1 MKNLIKTSLLI
12 LALMLSATICVQAQL
27 LSTGELA
34 FNSDGTTP
42 SVVGQTGKD
51 HIFTRNTYND
61 AESGTTYDNL
71 VSFKTG
77 EIQVVDFWLDDDQI
91 YTNAEIQALTPVPCF
106 SDGSQ
111 LYNEI
116 TYNGCEFN
124 LYLPMQMQLVKYQ
137 FPGEN
142 RAVKYQAGDRLP
154 WDATLDWNEV
164 DTKVIEGIEYRVY
177 KVIIRTLEKNACH
190 FSGNEEAYEN
200 NGNKPLKKDDAPLFR
215 LAIQNNNQ
223 SQSQGRLADMI
234 IASQEFSIREALMNF
249 VDEYGNI
256 DVNRVRFF
264 YGAGGNN
271 QTQRFLKYNR
281 VTLYG
286 SAGINEPI
294 LPRPFEVDGIC
305 YEGINR
311 YEVFVSSRLGDDAY
325 HDNVSIPETVSYQG
339 KTYNVKAVG
348 ASAFLYCTGLTGVS
362 IPSSVTAIG
371 DCAFMGCSGLSRV
384 TCMAF
389 TPPSITSSNVFDSST
404 CSNALLSV
412 PGGSKSVYQSANG
425 WSAFAHIQEFTSDFE
440 VNGIYYNITGDNTV
454 EVTFR
459 DTEFNSYSGAVEIPD
474 SVKFNGVTYIVTAIG
489 EIAFMNC
496 SNLTDVFIPN
506 TVTTIDLGAFANCD
520 NLQSAII
527 PNSVTTINNMAF
539 RGCTSLALV
548 GMGNGVTYIG
558 QSAFDD
564 CPAITSVICLAYTPP
579 TMGNSAVFSDAVY
592 SNATL
597 YVRRPLVS
605 SYRSADWW
613 KNFSSIRDWDYD
625 LLVDG
630 IYYCCT
636 SNNTVEVTY
645 DFLYETEDWF
655 FPETPYTGDVSIPE
669 TITSD
674 GKTYQVTSIGEGA
687 FMMCPDL
694 TSVTIPETVTKI
706 GQMAFLGCTSLT
718 SVSIPNSVTEI
729 GLWAF
734 GGCSGL
740 TSVTIGSG
748 VVSMENAF
756 NNCTGITSVTCL
768 ATTPPILWGTND
780 FADVVYSNATLYV
793 PYASVSAYRAA
804 VGWKDFAHIEGIIDN
819 FILGDL
825 NFDGVLDVSDVT
837 AMIALVLGYGTPN
850 LAVAD
855 LNFDGQ
861 VDVSDVTALISHV
874 LNGTVPAL
882 PFQTFTVNGV
892 TFKMIN
898 VEGGTF
904 MMGGADDDP
913 DAYPQE
919 FPRHQVT
926 LSGFAIGETEVTQA
940 LWEAVMGSNPSYFP
954 GHPKRPVDQASWD
967 DCQEFVAA
975 LNALTGKQFR
985 LPSEAE
991 WEYAARGGKKSQGYL
1006 YAGSNNI
1013 DEVAWYM
1020 DNSYNVGSSSPDYGT
1035 HDVATKAPN
1044 ELGLYDMTGNA
1055 WELVQDW
1062 YGSYSSIAQTDP
1074 TGPTTGT
1081 MRVIRGGCWDAG
1093 DWDGRV
1099 TARRDRA
1106 PSYKTAGLRLALDKE
1121 DGPKFRLSQNVV
1133 TVSVGGRKSVNILN
1147 GHGTYTVDG
1156 GTDNVTCTINGNILT
1171 VKGTNEGTSN
1181 VQITDVSTG
1190 ATTILTVI
1198 VKIIPND
1205 GVDYEPVNGIGIKN
1219 VWIQDRA
1226 HTPEVWTS
1234 QPYCNLYARTAVIHD
1249 GNIYIACSNANIV
1262 IQGVDTLYQSV
1273 IYVLNAN
1280 DGSLVRELPLTLDG
1294 AIYGNTVLNCN
1305 AIGVDNFGHLYMAP
1319 YSSGIS
1325 EIQPVYMVDKNTGE
1339 LTLIEELDKSDML
1352 NRIDVID
1359 VMGDITRQNA
1369 ECNIMAAGAQ
1379 SKCVYRWH
1387 ANQGGDFEA
1396 GFDDDPYLE
1405 IKNFY
1410 PATVSHWGYVPVVK
1424 MAQVQENDYSGALF
1438 YVDGFYSAPI
1448 LYDLTGRMVDNF
1460 ENVNP
1465 NYCPMDVGCNGVCE
1479 FTLDGRTF
1487 LVYVAAQYGGY
1498 DEASGQ
1504 NKACQVY
1511 ISELGNNRSFSG
1523 MRRYWMVPDALGT
1536 VSDGGTRVQS
1546 INVEYGTD
1554 EFGNEEVTLFI
1565 FKCYNGMAVYKIGS
1579 NVL

>member
-71 VSFKTG
+71 VSFKSG
-77 EIQVVDFWLDDDQI
+77 AIQVVDFWLDDDQI
-91 YTNAEIQALTPVPCF
+91 YTNAEVQALTPVPCF
-106 SDGSQ
+106 YDYDSDQ
-111 LYNEI
+111 LYSEI
-116 TYNGCEFN
+116 TYNSCEFN
-124 LYLPMQMQLVKYQ
+124 LYLPMQMQLVEYQ
-137 FPGEN
+137 FPGEH
-142 RAVKYQAGDRLP
+142 RVAKYQAGDRLP
-154 WDATLDWNEV
+154 WDATLLWNEQNSKMI
-164 DTKVIEGIEYRVY
+164 DGIEYRVY
-177 KVIIRTLEKNACH
+177 KIYITNHVPYACH
-190 FSGNEEAYEN
+190 FSGNEDAYAA
-200 NGNKPLKKDDAPLFR
+200 NGNKALKKDDASLFR

-223 SQSQGRLADMI
+223 SQPQGHLADMI
-234 IASQEFSIREALMNF
+234 IANLEFSILEALMYF
-249 VDEYGNI
+249 KDEYGEP
-256 DVNRVRFF
+256 DVNRQRYF
-264 YGAGGNN
+264 YGAGGNR

-281 VTLYG
+281 VALYG
-286 SAGINEPI
+286 STGINEPTS
-294 LPRPFEVDGIC
+294 PNAFEVDGIC
-305 YEGINR
+305 YERISANT
-311 YEVFVSSRLGDDAY
+311 VFVSCRLGDDAY
-325 HDNVSIPETVSYQG
+325 QGYVSIPNMVSYQG
-339 KTYNVKAVG
+339 KTYRVTAIGNY
-348 ASAFLYCTGLTGVS
+348 AFLYCTGLTGVS

-371 DCAFMGCSGLSRV
+371 DCAFKGCSGLSRV
-384 TCMAF
+384 TSMAT
-389 TPPSITSSNVFDSST
+389 TPPSITGDNVFDSST
-404 CSNALLSV
+404 FSNAMLTV
-412 PGGSKSVYQSANG
+412 PGGCKSSYQGANG
-425 WSAFAHIQEFTSDFE
+425 WSAFDNIQEFTGDFE

-459 DTEFNSYSGAVEIPD
+459 NTEFNSYSGAVEIPD

-489 EIAFMNC
+489 ETAFLNC
-496 SNLTDVFIPN
+496 SDLTDVFIPN

-605 SYRSADWW
+605 TYRSADWW
-613 KNFSSIRDWDYD
+613 KNFSTIRDWDYD

-645 DFLYETEDWF
+645 EFLYETEDWF

-756 NNCTGITSVTCL
+756 NNCTGITSVTCI

-837 AMIALVLGYGTPN
+837 AMISLVLGYGTPN

-904 MMGGADDDP
+904 MMG
-913 DAYPQE
+913 
-919 FPRHQVT
+919 
-926 LSGFAIGETEVTQA
+926 
-940 LWEAVMGSNPSYFP
+940 
-954 GHPKRPVDQASWD
+954 
-967 DCQEFVAA
+967 
-975 LNALTGKQFR
+975 
-985 LPSEAE
+985 
-991 WEYAARGGKKSQGYL
+991 
-1006 YAGSNNI
+1006 
-1013 DEVAWYM
+1013 
-1020 DNSYNVGSSSPDYGT
+1020 
-1035 HDVATKAPN
+1035 
-1044 ELGLYDMTGNA
+1044 
-1055 WELVQDW
+1055 
-1062 YGSYSSIAQTDP
+1062 
-1074 TGPTTGT
+1074 
-1081 MRVIRGGCWDAG
+1081 
-1093 DWDGRV
+1093 
-1099 TARRDRA
+1099 
-1106 PSYKTAGLRLALDKE
+1106 
-1121 DGPKFRLSQNVV
+1121 
-1133 TVSVGGRKSVNILN
+1133 
-1147 GHGTYTVDG
+1147 
-1156 GTDNVTCTINGNILT
+1156 
-1171 VKGTNEGTSN
+1171 
-1181 VQITDVSTG
+1181 
-1190 ATTILTVI
+1190 
-1198 VKIIPND
+1198 
-1205 GVDYEPVNGIGIKN
+1205 
-1219 VWIQDRA
+1219 
-1226 HTPEVWTS
+1226 
-1234 QPYCNLYARTAVIHD
+1234 
-1249 GNIYIACSNANIV
+1249 
-1262 IQGVDTLYQSV
+1262 
-1273 IYVLNAN
+1273 
-1280 DGSLVRELPLTLDG
+1280 
-1294 AIYGNTVLNCN
+1294 
-1305 AIGVDNFGHLYMAP
+1305 
-1319 YSSGIS
+1319 
-1325 EIQPVYMVDKNTGE
+1325 
-1339 LTLIEELDKSDML
+1339 
-1352 NRIDVID
+1352 
-1359 VMGDITRQNA
+1359 
-1369 ECNIMAAGAQ
+1369 
-1379 SKCVYRWH
+1379 
-1387 ANQGGDFEA
+1387 
-1396 GFDDDPYLE
+1396 
-1405 IKNFY
+1405 
-1410 PATVSHWGYVPVVK
+1410 
-1424 MAQVQENDYSGALF
+1424 
-1438 YVDGFYSAPI
+1438 
-1448 LYDLTGRMVDNF
+1448 
-1460 ENVNP
+1460 
-1465 NYCPMDVGCNGVCE
+1465 
-1479 FTLDGRTF
+1479 
-1487 LVYVAAQYGGY
+1487 
-1498 DEASGQ
+1498 
-1504 NKACQVY
+1504 
-1511 ISELGNNRSFSG
+1511 
-1523 MRRYWMVPDALGT
+1523 
-1536 VSDGGTRVQS
+1536 
-1546 INVEYGTD
+1546 
-1554 EFGNEEVTLFI
+1554 
-1565 FKCYNGMAVYKIGS
+1565 
-1579 NVL
+1579 